1 MSALAPNNQAAS
13 QAAPSQSA
21 QPGSPGAA
29 SNGPAPSPVDA
40 NLPPGEAP
48 SVQATASAPPAG
60 SASSP
65 LTSAPAAAAG
75 AAHSPQPQWRAAA
88 TGRTGTALTP
98 ALLKRRT
105 YIRRALVVAVVTF
118 LALCLLP
125 WRSALESLQNAAG
138 GLSKLTAKEQTASLS
153 PEQKATSAEPLKD
166 PSSDPDAAIKK
177 LEAEERLRERE
188 FERWKREQD
197 RIREKNRELDQR
209 IAAEARVR
217 AVVDLSGE
225 ALDKLSA
232 LRQELRLWKAK
243 VDSLPADDDGRRIAA
258 RGADVLAYLRLT
270 ASQTTDDAAIDKIQ
284 ARVRKILDDVQQAR
298 RDSETFAP
306 STTLDDQLRRERD
319 EADRMLGEL
328 KAKRERLETLIRT
341 AEPQASGSSLSEAIA
356 QQNQVKADEERK
368 AALAEREKW
377 RQAMLKSIAEGEQ
390 KRGAEKAK
398 ALDILVNSV
407 WSRRWGIV
415 QPKTR
420 KIEELDDPKYHEWVD
435 IKAKYVED
443 VVNLELA
450 IESLRVENE
459 DILQYW
465 MINAGIFT
473 WTDFGTTT
481 AKKWCE
487 AYRRDFKLLLIYY
500 PQAFMSST
508 EYRNLTNRSAASMYD
523 KRKDYEA
530 ARRRQNR

>member
-13 QAAPSQSA
+13 QQAAPSQSA

-29 SNGPAPSPVDA
+29 SNGPAPVDA

-65 LTSAPAAAAG
+65 LPPAPAAAG

-153 PEQKATSAEPLKD
+153 PEPKATSAEPPQD
-166 PSSDPDAAIKK
+166 PSSDPDAALKK

-225 ALDKLSA
+225 ALDKLAA

-243 VDSLPADDDGRRIAA
+243 VDSLPTDDDGKRLAA

-270 ASQTTDDAAIDKIQ
+270 ASQSTDDAAIDKIQ

-319 EADRMLGEL
+319 
-328 KAKRERLETLIRT
+328 
-341 AEPQASGSSLSEAIA
+341 
-356 QQNQVKADEERK
+356 
-368 AALAEREKW
+368 
-377 RQAMLKSIAEGEQ
+377 
-390 KRGAEKAK
+390 
-398 ALDILVNSV
+398 
-407 WSRRWGIV
+407 
-415 QPKTR
+415 
-420 KIEELDDPKYHEWVD
+420 
-435 IKAKYVED
+435 
-443 VVNLELA
+443 
-450 IESLRVENE
+450 
-459 DILQYW
+459 
-465 MINAGIFT
+465 
-473 WTDFGTTT
+473 
-481 AKKWCE
+481 
-487 AYRRDFKLLLIYY
+487 
-500 PQAFMSST
+500 
-508 EYRNLTNRSAASMYD
+508 
-523 KRKDYEA
+523 
-530 ARRRQNR
+530 